1 MQLVSSVYIKTL
13 FANAL
18 GCSIDAELDTALTIS
33 DGACSFTLRL
43 HDFDLASV
51 LETSPKFTLTADD
64 VCIFILCADDD
75 TKLQTYL
82 NGDPFL
88 AAFVDEMRQL
98 PSAAAALLTTDQSTP
113 SSSVT
118 ATDSLCAAAHVT
130 IKGSFF
136 EDLFQVGMLILKMR
150 CLWRPCP
157 TLSSSACSPLATSLP
172 ALL

>member
-75 TKLQTYL
+75 TKL
-82 NGDPFL
+82 
-88 AAFVDEMRQL
+88 FVHVGF
-98 PSAAAALLTTDQSTP
+98 SIIC
-113 SSSVT
+113 
-118 ATDSLCAAAHVT
+118 LC
-130 IKGSFF
+130 IKRYIVMSIIHQRY
-136 EDLFQVGMLILKMR
+136 DR
-150 CLWRPCP
+150 
-157 TLSSSACSPLATSLP
+157 
-172 ALL
+172 